1 MTSIQQT
8 PTSGPASVTSGARRQ
23 PGSLRGTRRTIRAGA
38 VAAATLTNGLL
49 WLAAAALGVDFVLS
63 DSVGTV
69 VIGLGTTL
77 VATLIFG
84 LLGWG
89 TLAVLER
96 LTVRAA
102 TVWTVLASLVAV
114 VSLVP
119 IYLEGATTGTKV
131 ALALIHLAVAAVLV
145 PAMRI
150 NPKPSSDHA

>member
-8 PTSGPASVTSGARRQ
+8 PTSGTASVTIGARRQ
-23 PGSLRGTRRTIRAGA
+23 PGSLRGKRRIIRAGA
-38 VAAATLTNGLL
+38 VAVAALANGLL
-49 WLAAAALGVDFVLS
+49 WLGAAALGVDFVLS

-89 TLAVLER
+89 TLALLER
-96 LTVRAA
+96 LTVRAV
-102 TVWTVLASLVAV
+102 TVWTVLAGLVAV
-114 VSLVP
+114 LSLIP
-119 IYLEGATTGTKV
+119 IYLEEATTGTRA

-150 NPKPSSDHA
+150 KPKPSSDHA

>member
-1 MTSIQQT
+1 M
-8 PTSGPASVTSGARRQ
+8 
-23 PGSLRGTRRTIRAGA
+23 
-38 VAAATLTNGLL
+38 
-49 WLAAAALGVDFVLS
+49 LS

-89 TLAVLER
+89 TLALLER
-96 LTVRAA
+96 LTARAV
-102 TVWTVLASLVAV
+102 TVWTVLAGLVAV
-114 VSLVP
+114 LSLIP
-119 IYLEGATTGTKV
+119 IYLEEATTGTRA

-150 NPKPSSDHA
+150 KLEPSSDHA